1 MERPYAVIDIDGV
14 VADVRHRLHHIER
27 RPKDWRAFFAAAAA
41 DPVLPDGVLLAQR
54 LAVRHDVVWLSG
66 RPEHLR
72 RPTERWLRS
81 AGLDAPRLLLR
92 RRGDFRPAPVT
103 KVEVLHELA
112 GARAVRVHVDDDP
125 AVVRAVRAAGFAVL
139 QADWLPHPRALAAA
153 QDRDGRT

>member
-1 MERPYAVIDIDGV
+1 MERPYAVVDIDGV

-81 AGLDAPRLLLR
+81 AGLEAPRLLLR

-112 GARAVRVHVDDDP
+112 GDDCGQPHGSVTDGLVVPDGRVEHP
-125 AVVRAVRAAGFAVL
+125 LHRAAHDHG
-139 QADWLPHPRALAAA
+139 
-153 QDRDGRT
+153 DGDDGG